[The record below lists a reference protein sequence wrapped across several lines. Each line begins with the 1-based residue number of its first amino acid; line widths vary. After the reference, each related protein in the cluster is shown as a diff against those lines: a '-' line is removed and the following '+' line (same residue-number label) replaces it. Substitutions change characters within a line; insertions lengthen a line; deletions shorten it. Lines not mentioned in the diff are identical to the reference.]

1 MRSQRRPRIARLA
14 VVFAA
19 ATCTVAAAEAAGQ
32 DYRSAVRDLKGIRVL
47 PPQPAPAQPPSAP
60 ELTAAAATP
69 PTESSPAPTAYDQQ
83 ILQAIND
90 YRQRIGRRPLVMDL
104 RIWRQA
110 RAHSSDMASGAVP
123 LGHAG
128 FGARIAA
135 LNAELGPS
143 RAACENAA
151 SGYDSAVAL
160 VNGWL
165 NSSHH
170 RENIERKAT
179 RTGISAVQSATGVW
193 FYTQVF
199 Y

>member
-1 MRSQRRPRIARLA
+1 M
-14 VVFAA
+14 
-19 ATCTVAAAEAAGQ
+19 
-32 DYRSAVRDLKGIRVL
+32 
-47 PPQPAPAQPPSAP
+47 PPV
-60 ELTAAAATP
+60 
-69 PTESSPAPTAYDQQ
+69 ESSPAPTAYDQQ
-83 ILQAIND
+83 ILQAVND
-90 YRQRIGRRPLVMDL
+90 YRQRIGRHPLVMDL
-104 RIWRQA
+104 RVWRQA
-110 RAHSSDMASGAVP
+110 RTHSLDMASGTVP

-128 FGARIAA
+128 FAARIAT
-135 LNAELGPS
+135 LNAEFGPS

-170 RENIERKAT
+170 RENIERNAT